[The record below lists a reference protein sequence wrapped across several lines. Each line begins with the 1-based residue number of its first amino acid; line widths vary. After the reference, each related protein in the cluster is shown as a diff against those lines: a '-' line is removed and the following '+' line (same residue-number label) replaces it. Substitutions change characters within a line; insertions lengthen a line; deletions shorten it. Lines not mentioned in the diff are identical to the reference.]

1 MLEFLLDHHVSTE
14 LTDTDLWQPLHAA
27 ACWGHLEAVEI
38 LAQNGADISAVT
50 RSGETPFD
58 ITEDPDIKD
67 RLVELAEQRLRMAAE
82 PGRGTG
88 VRRGRS
94 SAGST
99 RTHSIRRTSLRDKMK
114 TTKKDVA
121 EEGLIYMKSVTQSP
135 SPPVNDAAALDSTH
149 NSIIN
154 NNNNNNNNSHH
165 KEELLGAAG
174 ATTSFSAMTSLPSS
188 PSSGFTN
195 SSGQNGGGGSTDVV
209 DVADVQISLAGSF
222 PPTPSL
228 APPIKSTPAGSA
240 ANLKPVQHVA
250 PTIKAK
256 APVTTTANNG
266 PSVGAAKTSP
276 PPPVRPARLMDR
288 RQSSVEESMVSG
300 GTAGMPAAAAASVWT
315 SSPNVTNSGG
325 SSGGGG
331 EPINIHVSVTINPPL
346 IGKKNSTLFFKLNF
360 ENIVMDGEIS
370 TWYRYRIYDTLV
382 VRLVAMTVFGF
393 QSRQIPSNLKKK
405 MANTVLPAEVDEIPP
420 RGFSV

>member
-121 EEGLIYMKSVTQSP
+121 EEGLIYMKSVTQSAP
-135 SPPVNDAAALDSTH
+135 SPPVNEATAAVLDSTH

-154 NNNNNNNNSHH
+154 NNNNNSSHH

-174 ATTSFSAMTSLPSS
+174 ATTSFSATTSLPSS
-188 PSSGFTN
+188 PSSGLTN

-228 APPIKSTPAGSA
+228 APPIKSTPAVSA

-250 PTIKAK
+250 PTIKARSP
-256 APVTTTANNG
+256 ATTAAANG
-266 PSVGAAKTSP
+266 PSAAAAKTSS

-300 GTAGMPAAAAASVWT
+300 GTAGMPAAAASVWT

-325 SSGGGG
+325 SSSGGG

-360 ENIVMDGEIS
+360 ANIVMGAEI
-370 TWYRYRIYDTLV
+370 RRV
-382 VRLVAMTVFGF
+382 PVPV
-393 QSRQIPSNLKKK
+393 P
-405 MANTVLPAEVDEIPP
+405 
-420 RGFSV
+420 

>member
-1 MLEFLLDHHVSTE
+1 VLEFLLDHHVSTE

-135 SPPVNDAAALDSTH
+135 SPPVNDTAVLDSTH

-154 NNNNNNNNSHH
+154 NNNNNKSHH

-174 ATTSFSAMTSLPSS
+174 ATTSFSATSLPSS

-195 SSGQNGGGGSTDVV
+195 SSGQNGGGSTDVV

-228 APPIKSTPAGSA
+228 APPIKSTPAASA

-256 APVTTTANNG
+256 SPVTTTAAAAANNG
-266 PSVGAAKTSP
+266 PSVAEAKTSP

-300 GTAGMPAAAAASVWT
+300 GTAGMPAAAASVWT

-325 SSGGGG
+325 GSGGG

-346 IGKKNSTLFFKLNF
+346 IGK
-360 ENIVMDGEIS
+360 
-370 TWYRYRIYDTLV
+370 
-382 VRLVAMTVFGF
+382 
-393 QSRQIPSNLKKK
+393 
-405 MANTVLPAEVDEIPP
+405 
-420 RGFSV
+420 

>member
-1 MLEFLLDHHVSTE
+1 VLEFLLDHHVSTE

-135 SPPVNDAAALDSTH
+135 SPPVNDTAVLDSTH

-154 NNNNNNNNSHH
+154 NNNNKSHHH

-174 ATTSFSAMTSLPSS
+174 ATTSFSATSLPSS

-195 SSGQNGGGGSTDVV
+195 SSGQNGGGSTDVV

-228 APPIKSTPAGSA
+228 APPIKSSTPAVSA

-256 APVTTTANNG
+256 APATTAANG
-266 PSVGAAKTSP
+266 PSAAAAKTSP

-288 RQSSVEESMVSG
+288 RQSSVEESMASGG
-300 GTAGMPAAAAASVWT
+300 GTAGMPAAAASVWT

-325 SSGGGG
+325 SSGGG

-346 IGKKNSTLFFKLNF
+346 IGKKKSTLFFKLNF
-360 ENIVMDGEIS
+360 
-370 TWYRYRIYDTLV
+370 
-382 VRLVAMTVFGF
+382 
-393 QSRQIPSNLKKK
+393 
-405 MANTVLPAEVDEIPP
+405 ANSPDPGSGDFLTPGSGIRDK
-420 RGFSV
+420 